1 MCSANNEPTELL
13 FGDDLA
19 KHVKDLTMTN
29 KLKRSEGYCQSIVRM
44 NMQKI
49 MENLTLGSI
58 FEVEGGGASQK
69 GPGRLEQQV
78 TRNINSNIRGKFK
91 TYS

>member
-1 MCSANNEPTELL
+1 
-13 FGDDLA
+13 
-19 KHVKDLTMTN
+19 
-29 KLKRSEGYCQSIVRM
+29 
-44 NMQKI
+44 